1 MSSSLDINSYLNLFD
16 ALIIIG
22 VSLPTLYISTQI
34 KIPTIRILFG
44 LLAAFLVLHG
54 LYHLTYFLGDYTN
67 SDSVVFGDEILQ
79 PLSYMFLFCCS
90 WHTSRRGGDKK

>member
-1 MSSSLDINSYLNLFD
+1 VSSSLDINSYLNLFD

-44 LLAAFLVLHG
+44 LLAAFLVVHG

-67 SDSVVFGDEILQ
+67 SDSVVFGNEVLQ
-79 PLSYMFLFCCS
+79 PLSYMFLFAFALYFAK
-90 WHTSRRGGDKK
+90 RGG